1 MKKDTDILRFL
12 LCIKTRHPQIQNVS
26 VLRDREELGFHYNV
40 LYILDGLENMA
51 ALMEATI
58 NFYESHRSSS
68 RQARTEQISC
78 QVLNTFMNEVLR

>member
-1 MKKDTDILRFL
+1 MRQNFEKRYRYFKVSFMHQDTSPSNSE
-12 LCIKTRHPQIQNVS
+12 CVS
-26 VLRDREELGFHYNV
+26 SSGSGNDEESGFHYNV

-78 QVLNTFMNEVLR
+78 QV